1 MRGEYGERSTKL
13 RDQPSPLEA
22 DLVKSTHVTRRTV
35 LECLLGVASVQGMST
50 VLRAADL
57 PVRVEI
63 GEATIDVSFDS
74 DQFDLDRTALL
85 DWVMQ
90 SARAVT
96 AYFGRFPVTHARVRI
111 LLSQRGRISN
121 GMSFGEPAARCRI
134 SVGQHATMVDLNDDW
149 ELTHEMVHF
158 GFPSVE
164 ERHRWIE
171 EGIATYVE
179 PIARAQVGRLTA
191 EQVWGGMVRGMPQG
205 LPQAGDRGL
214 DNTHTWGRTYW
225 GGAIF
230 CLLADIEI
238 RKRTGNAKGLQDAL
252 RAINRVGGTIESDWP
267 LERAIE
273 VGDHATHGET
283 LMELYKQMA
292 SKPVAVDL
300 PDLWKQL
307 GVVRGDH
314 RVTFENRAALASIR
328 ASIVV

>member
-1 MRGEYGERSTKL
+1 VVSG
-13 RDQPSPLEA
+13 P
-22 DLVKSTHVTRRTV
+22 
-35 LECLLGVASVQGMST
+35 GMNT

-57 PVRVEI
+57 PARLEI
-63 GEATIDVSFDS
+63 GEAAIDVFFDS
-74 DQFDLDRTALL
+74 DQFDLDGAALL

-90 SARAVT
+90 SARAAT

-111 LLSQRGRISN
+111 LFSQRGRISN
-121 GMSFGEPAARCRI
+121 GMSFGESGARCRI
-134 SVGQHATMVDLNDDW
+134 SVGQHATLADLNDDW

-158 GFPSVE
+158 GFPSIE
-164 ERHRWIE
+164 KRHRWIE

-191 EQVWGGMVRGMPQG
+191 EQVWGGMVDGMPQG
-205 LPQAGDRGL
+205 LPAPGDQGL

-230 CLLADIEI
+230 CLLADIAI

-252 RAINRVGGTIESDWP
+252 RAINRLGGTIEADWP

-273 VGDHATHGET
+273 VGDHATHGGT
-283 LMELYKQMA
+283 LTELYKQMA

-300 PDLWKQL
+300 PGLWKQL
-307 GVVRGDH
+307 GVVRGDYG
-314 RVTFENRAALASIR
+314 VTFDDRAALASIR